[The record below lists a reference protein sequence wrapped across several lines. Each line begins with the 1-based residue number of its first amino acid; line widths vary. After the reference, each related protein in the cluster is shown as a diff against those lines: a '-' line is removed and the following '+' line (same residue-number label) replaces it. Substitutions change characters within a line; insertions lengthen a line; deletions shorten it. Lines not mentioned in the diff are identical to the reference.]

1 MRSLRKLRH
10 TGILITTFRR
20 PKGLMRCLKS
30 IVDQRGQ
37 YGSFE
42 IHIIDNDC
50 DPVVEGMVIEFK
62 QETRSQ
68 LYYHKEPKRGVAS
81 ARNGA
86 LAVVSDT
93 MDYVAF
99 IDDDEIASPFWLE
112 SMLTTAEQF
121 SASIVQGPVEPQ
133 FEDPVPG
140 WFRNSRITALGPF
153 REGEELRFGFS
164 GNVLLSRSLIQESG
178 LRFDLRFDKSGG
190 EDQHY
195 FMSLMKNGH
204 RIIASRDAIVF
215 ETIPRSRMLFKEY
228 VKRRFRI
235 GATLTL
241 SWRLLRTD
249 KLVAPYRVLIGSGH
263 AISGF
268 ISCFSPWCWR
278 FDLLAL
284 SIGRIAYGIGQIAG
298 TGGFVGS
305 SYTTIHQSR
314 LDRAGDPNHG

>member
-1 MRSLRKLRH
+1 LL
-10 TGILITTFRR
+10 
-20 PKGLMRCLKS
+20 RCLKS

-50 DPVVEGMVIEFK
+50 DPVVEGMVIDFK

-86 LAVVSDT
+86 LAVVSHT

-164 GNVLLSRSLIQESG
+164 GIGYYPDWEFQGIKCGG
-178 LRFDLRFDKSGG
+178 LHLDTRPLGIDSDG
-190 EDQHY
+190 
-195 FMSLMKNGH
+195 
-204 RIIASRDAIVF
+204 
-215 ETIPRSRMLFKEY
+215 
-228 VKRRFRI
+228 
-235 GATLTL
+235 TLNYCT
-241 SWRLLRTD
+241 
-249 KLVAPYRVLIGSGH
+249 YNM
-263 AISGF
+263 
-268 ISCFSPWCWR
+268 
-278 FDLLAL
+278 
-284 SIGRIAYGIGQIAG
+284 AG
-298 TGGFVGS
+298 
-305 SYTTIHQSR
+305 
-314 LDRAGDPNHG
+314 